1 MSAKVDLTGQRF
13 GRLIVIK
20 ELPRKT
26 ALRKTPLWLCQC
38 DCGNTCE
45 AYSDSLRGELWLHF
59 EGAPQGSR
67 S

>member
-26 ALRKTPLWLCQC
+26 ALRQTPLWL
-38 DCGNTCE
+38 
-45 AYSDSLRGELWLHF
+45 F
-59 EGAPQGSR
+59 EGGGAWSGMKN
-67 S
+67 

>member
-26 ALRKTPLWLCQC
+26 ALRKPLYGCANVTVVTPAKLIVIVCVVVKRVVV
-38 DCGNTCE
+38 
-45 AYSDSLRGELWLHF
+45 AF
-59 EGAPQGSR
+59 
-67 S
+67 